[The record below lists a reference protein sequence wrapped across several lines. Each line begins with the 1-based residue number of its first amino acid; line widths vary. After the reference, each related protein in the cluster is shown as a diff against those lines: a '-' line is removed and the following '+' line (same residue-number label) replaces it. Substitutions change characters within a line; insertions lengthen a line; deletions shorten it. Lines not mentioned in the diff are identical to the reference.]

1 VTGNQ
6 TLWQEYHRPDTVEA
20 ALALLAQHDGRAR
33 VVSGGTDLLL
43 EMQQGHKPPVEALVD
58 VTSIAG
64 MNHIGQHDNWIEI
77 GAAVPHTQIVKSGL
91 IRQQA
96 TCLVES
102 CGVIGGPQVRN
113 VATLGG
119 NVAHALPA
127 ADGTTALVALNAEAE
142 VAGAGGRTWR
152 PILSL
157 FKGPGKSAVDQSREL
172 ITRFRFPAPQPGEG
186 TAFKRIMRPQGVALP
201 ILACAVWVKVENNTQ
216 LSVTNLQSPISNL
229 QSPITDVPSD
239 NPQSP
244 IIEARICIG
253 PVRPVPRRADQAE
266 VALTGRTLAEALD
279 DCVAAAQREF
289 SPRTSKH
296 RATAEYRV
304 EMIEVLLRRALP
316 LAVRRAITGEAI
328 PEGLG
333 L

>member
-1 VTGNQ
+1 MP
-6 TLWQEYHRPDTVEA
+6 LWEKYHRPLTIDD
-20 ALALLAQHDGRAR
+20 ALARLREHNGRAR
-33 VVSGGTDLLL
+33 ILAGGTDLLL
-43 EMQQGHKPPVEALVD
+43 EMQQGHRPPVEAMVD
-58 VTSIAG
+58 VTAIPE
-64 MNHIGQHDNWIEI
+64 MIEI
-77 GAAVPHTQIVKSGL
+77 RHDEEHGLIELGAAVTHTQIVKSDL
-91 IRQQA
+91 ITSRA

-127 ADGTTALVALNAEAE
+127 ADGTTALVVLDAEAE
-142 VAGAGGRTWR
+142 IAAPAGRSWR

-157 FKGPGKSAVDQSREL
+157 FKGPGISIVDQSREL
-172 ITRFRFPAPQPGEG
+172 ITRFRFSAGAPGTG

-201 ILACAVWVKVENNTQ
+201 ILACAIWVKVSAP
-216 LSVTNLQSPISNL
+216 LSGNGSGREAA
-229 QSPITDVPSD
+229 
-239 NPQSP
+239 
-244 IIEARICIG
+244 IEDAVIEDGRVCIG
-253 PVRPVPRRADQAE
+253 PVRPVPTRAREAE
-266 VALTGRTLAEALD
+266 KALRGRPLREALPAVID
-279 DCVAAAQREF
+279 AAQREF

-304 EMIEVLLRRALP
+304 EMIDVLLRRALP
-316 LAVRRAITGEAI
+316 LAVRRALTGEAI

>member
-1 VTGNQ
+1 MP
-6 TLWQEYHRPDTVEA
+6 LWEKYHRPQTVDD
-20 ALALLAQHDGRAR
+20 ALARLREHGGRAR
-33 VVSGGTDLLL
+33 ILAGGTDLLL
-43 EMQQGHKPPVEALVD
+43 EMQQGHRPPVEAMVD
-58 VTSIAG
+58 VTAIPD
-64 MNHIGQHDNWIEI
+64 MTEIRHDEQTGLIEI
-77 GAAVPHTQIVKSGL
+77 GAAVTHTQIVKSDL
-91 IRQQA
+91 VTRRA

-127 ADGTTALVALNAEAE
+127 ADGTTALVVLDAEAE
-142 VAGAGGRTWR
+142 IAAPNGRSWR

-157 FKGPGKSAVDQSREL
+157 FKGPGISTVDRSREL
-172 ITRFRFPAPQPGEG
+172 ITRFRFLGGAPRTG

-201 ILACAVWVKVENNTQ
+201 ILACAVWVQ
-216 LSVTNLQSPISNL
+216 LGEHASGNGSGQPVAGANLD
-229 QSPITDVPSD
+229 DVVIND
-239 NPQSP
+239 VVVDDV
-244 IIEARICIG
+244 RICIG
-253 PVRPVPRRADQAE
+253 PVQPVPTRAREAEQA
-266 VALTGRTLAEALD
+266 VRGRPLREGLPRA
-279 DCVAAAQREF
+279 VAAAQAEF

-304 EMIEVLLRRALP
+304 EMIDVLLRRALP
-316 LAVRRAITGEAI
+316 LAVRRARTGEAV

>member
-1 VTGNQ
+1 MA
-6 TLWQEYHRPDTVEA
+6 LWQKYYQPRTVEA
-20 ALALLAQHDGRAR
+20 ALAFLAQHEGRAR

-43 EMQQGHKPPVEALVD
+43 EMQQGHKPHVEALVD
-58 VTSIAG
+58 VTAIPDMMRIREQNG
-64 MNHIGQHDNWIEI
+64 WIEV
-77 GAAVPHTQIVKSGL
+77 GAAATHTQIVKSGL
-91 IRQQA
+91 LTQQA

-127 ADGTTALVALNAEAE
+127 ADGTTALVAVDAKAE
-142 VAGAGGRTWR
+142 VANASGRAWR

-172 ITRFRFPAPQPGEG
+172 ITRFRFLTAQPSEG

-201 ILACAVWVKVENNTQ
+201 ILACAVWVEIGDWG
-216 LSVTNLQSPISNL
+216 LGIGDSSPVI
-229 QSPITDVPSD
+229 DG
-239 NPQSP
+239 
-244 IIEARICIG
+244 ARICIG
-253 PVRPVPRRADQAE
+253 PVRPVPCRAEQAE
-266 VALTGRTLAEALD
+266 AALKGRTLAEALD

-296 RATAEYRV
+296 RATAEYRM

-316 LAVRRAITGEAI
+316 LAARRAVTGDTI
-328 PEGLG
+328 PEGIG
-333 L
+333 LQ

>member
-1 VTGNQ
+1 MA
-6 TLWQEYHRPDTVEA
+6 LWQEYHRPDSVEA
-20 ALALLAQHDGRAR
+20 ALALLARHDGRAR

-43 EMQQGHKPPVEALVD
+43 EMQQGHKPAVEALVD
-58 VTSIAG
+58 VTSIAD
-64 MNHIGQHDNWIEI
+64 MNYIGRQEEWIEI
-77 GAAVPHTQIVKSGL
+77 GAAVPHTQIVKSEL

-127 ADGTTALVALNAEAE
+127 ADGTTALVALNAEVE
-142 VAGAGGRTWR
+142 VADANGRTWR

-172 ITRFRFPAPQPGEG
+172 ITKFRFPAPQPGEG

-201 ILACAVWVKVENNTQ
+201 ILACAVWVKIGDWRLEIGD
-216 LSVTNLQSPISNL
+216 SPVI
-229 QSPITDVPSD
+229 DEV
-239 NPQSP
+239 
-244 IIEARICIG
+244 RICIG
-253 PVRPVPRRADQAE
+253 PVRPVPCRAEQTEMALKGRR
-266 VALTGRTLAEALD
+266 LSEALD

>member
-1 VTGNQ
+1 MP
-6 TLWQEYHRPDTVEA
+6 LWEKYHLPLTIDD
-20 ALALLAQHDGRAR
+20 ALARLREHDGRAR
-33 VVSGGTDLLL
+33 ILAGGTDLLL
-43 EMQQGHKPPVEALVD
+43 EMQQGHRPSVEAMID
-58 VTSIAG
+58 VTSISE
-64 MNHIGQHDNWIEI
+64 MTEIRHDQRTGLIEI
-77 GAAVPHTQIVKSGL
+77 GAAVTHTQIVKSDL
-91 IRQQA
+91 ITTQA

-127 ADGTTALVALNAEAE
+127 ADGTTALVVLDAEAE
-142 VAGAGGRTWR
+142 IAAPTGRSWR

-157 FKGPGKSAVDQSREL
+157 FKGPGISTVDQSREL
-172 ITRFRFPAPQPGEG
+172 IARFRFPAGAPGTG

-201 ILACAVWVKVENNTQ
+201 ILACAVWVKLGETHSGNG
-216 LSVTNLQSPISNL
+216 SGREPD
-229 QSPITDVPSD
+229 TDNAV
-239 NPQSP
+239 
-244 IIEARICIG
+244 IEDARICIG
-253 PVRPVPRRADQAE
+253 PVRPVPTRAREAEKALRGRPLRQALP
-266 VALTGRTLAEALD
+266 AAID
-279 DCVAAAQREF
+279 AAQAEF

-304 EMIEVLLRRALP
+304 EMIDVLLRRALP
-316 LAVRRAITGEAI
+316 LAVRRALTGEAI

>member
-1 VTGNQ
+1 MA
-6 TLWQEYHRPDTVEA
+6 LWQEYYRPDTVEA

-58 VTSIAG
+58 VTGIAD
-64 MNHIGQHDNWIEI
+64 MNHIDRQDKWIEI
-77 GAAVPHTQIVKSGL
+77 GAAVPHTQIVKSEL

-142 VAGAGGRTWR
+142 VASAGDRAWR
-152 PILSL
+152 PVLSL

-172 ITRFRFPAPQPGEG
+172 LTRFRFLATQLGEA

-201 ILACAVWVKVENNTQ
+201 ILACAVWVKVEKNA
-216 LSVTNLQSPISNL
+216 QSPISNL
-229 QSPITDVPSD
+229 
-239 NPQSP
+239 QSP

-253 PVRPVPRRADQAE
+253 PVRPVPCRAQGAE
-266 VALTGRTLAEALD
+266 AVLKGRTLAEALD
-279 DCVAAAQREF
+279 ECVAAAQREF

-304 EMIEVLLRRALP
+304 EVIEVLLRRALL
-316 LAVRRAITGEAI
+316 LAAQRAVTGEAI

>member
-1 VTGNQ
+1 MA
-6 TLWQEYHRPDTVEA
+6 LWQQYHQPDTIET
-20 ALALLAQHDGRAR
+20 ALAILAQHDGRAR

-43 EMQQGHKPPVEALVD
+43 EIQQGHKPPLEALVD
-58 VTSIAG
+58 VTGIPEMVQIKRQDS
-64 MNHIGQHDNWIEI
+64 WIEI
-77 GAAVPHTQIVKSGL
+77 GAAVPHTRIVKSTL
-91 IRQQA
+91 ITQRA

-127 ADGTTALVALNAEAE
+127 ADGTTALVALDAEAE
-142 VAGAGGRTWR
+142 VAGPGGRTWR

-157 FKGPGKSAVDQSREL
+157 FKGPGKSAVDQTREL
-172 ITRFRFPAPQPGEG
+172 ITRFRFPASQPGEG

-201 ILACAVWVKVENNTQ
+201 ILACAIWLKIEKNAQTPIAKRQ
-216 LSVTNLQSPISNL
+216 SPILNLQSPIL
-229 QSPITDVPSD
+229 D
-239 NPQSP
+239 
-244 IIEARICIG
+244 ARICIG
-253 PVRPVPRRADQAE
+253 PVRPVPCRAEGTEA
-266 VALTGRTLAEALD
+266 ALRGRTLAEALD
-279 DCVAAAQREF
+279 HCVAAAQREF

-304 EMIEVLLRRALP
+304 EMIEVLLRRTLP
-316 LAVRRAITGEAI
+316 LAAQRALTGKAI